1 MNSVEAQLPSATT
14 LTPKNVTYYSVDM
27 GFDVNPNGLT
37 TTVYFQWQYRDGQG
51 VIHTSTSSSVN
62 IGSGTSD
69 VFYYY
74 TSVGPLLANTSY
86 TYQCMAHNIHGTV
99 SGGDANFT
107 TLAAPAAPSATTSPA
122 SLVTN
127 TSATLNGS
135 VNPNSLST
143 TAYFEYG
150 TNSSY
155 GSSTPPVDLGAGA
168 SLQNTN
174 CKITNLIGGTIYF
187 YRVAAN
193 NTYGTNY
200 GANTTFTTS
209 NTIVPAAPSATTSP
223 ASLVTDTSAT
233 LNGSV
238 NPNSLSTTAY
248 FEYGTNSSYGSS
260 TPLVNLGAGA
270 SLQNINC
277 KITNLIG
284 GTIYYYRVA
293 ANNIYG
299 TNYGANTIFTTANTD
314 PFSALELNL
323 VNVRLLKTN
332 GLIFDIQLPVSLNG
346 YIVNGHIEVSTNLTS
361 WTILKNFVGSNS
373 IATVSDPVATNAT
386 RRFYRAA
393 IPLSL
398 IHI

>member
-1 MNSVEAQLPSATT
+1 MKKRTILFFLEMKTEGEAAFPILRFVWLLVFLGGLQVNSVEAQLPSATT

-27 GFDVNPNGLT
+27 GFDVNPNGLN
-37 TTVYFQWQYRDGQG
+37 TTVYFQWQYRDGQD

-74 TSVGPLLANTSY
+74 TSIGPLLPNTSY
-86 TYQCMAHNIHGTV
+86 TCQCMALNINGTV
-99 SGGDANFT
+99 SGGEASFT
-107 TLAAPAAPSATTSPA
+107 TLPAPAAPSATTSPA

-127 TSATLNGS
+127 ASATLNGS

-168 SLQNTN
+168 SLQN
-174 CKITNLIGGTIYF
+174 
-187 YRVAAN
+187 
-193 NTYGTNY
+193 
-200 GANTTFTTS
+200 
-209 NTIVPAAPSATTSP
+209 
-223 ASLVTDTSAT
+223 
-233 LNGSV
+233 
-238 NPNSLSTTAY
+238 
-248 FEYGTNSSYGSS
+248 
-260 TPLVNLGAGA
+260 
-270 SLQNINC
+270 INC

-293 ANNIYG
+293 ANNTYG
-299 TNYGANTIFTTANTD
+299 TNYGANTTFTTANTD

-332 GLIFDIQLPVSLNG
+332 GLIFDIQLPANLNG

-361 WTILKNFVGSNS
+361 WTTLTNFVGSNS
-373 IATVSDPVATNAT
+373 IATVSDPVATNAI

-393 IPLSL
+393 IP
-398 IHI
+398 